1 MKKVVLLLE
10 EPSMKAF
17 LGGYLPRVLPG
28 LDFLCI
34 THEGKQ
40 DLEKSIP
47 RKIRAFRGALFVV
60 VRDNDGANCRAVKKR
75 LKRLCGEGGKPDTL
89 IRIACQELEAWYLGV
104 PEILAEVYA
113 NPKLGGLGRKA
124 RYRDPDRI
132 ASPSSE
138 LEKLAPEFRKID
150 GARRMGVSMSLRES
164 ENRSRSFRVFVDGIR
179 RVARTAKG

>member
-1 MKKVVLLLE
+1 
-10 EPSMKAF
+10 MKAF

-75 LKRLCGEGGKPDTL
+75 LRRLCDEGGKPGTV

-113 NPKLGGLGRKA
+113 GPKLADLGRKA

-138 LEKLAPEFRKID
+138 LEKLVPEFRKID
-150 GARRMGVSMSLRES
+150 GARRMGISMPLREA
-164 ENRSRSFRVFVDGIR
+164 ENRSPSFRVFVEGIR
-179 RVARTAKG
+179 RVARAATR